1 MFAIT
6 VKEVLVARGIK
17 GISNFGSKLRLADSA
32 EGDERGELSEEDF
45 ERLMKEDKLGLTPV
59 RNFAS
64 ARLLLLPINS
74 ITAAYKITC
83 TTNYE
88 DFVSAE

>member
-1 MFAIT
+1 MHYVAIT

-32 EGDERGELSEEDF
+32 EGDERGELGEEDF
-45 ERLMKEDKLGLTPV
+45 ARLMKEDKLGLTPV

-64 ARLLLLPINS
+64 ARPQ
-74 ITAAYKITC
+74 
-83 TTNYE
+83 
-88 DFVSAE
+88 